1 MSLCVN
7 YLILVMQD
15 ERYQHVGKLEKGKVR
30 ILYAIFQQLC
40 KVWDHFE
47 KKGKKI
53 ILHFKKK
60 NKKNDFLRK
69 KSRPIILFYRWRNF
83 NLYDKGNHT

>member
-30 ILYAIFQQLC
+30 ILYAVFQHLC
-40 KVWDHFE
+40 KVWDHF
-47 KKGKKI
+47 KKRGKNLFYI
-53 ILHFKKK
+53 
-60 NKKNDFLRK
+60 LRK
-69 KSRPIILFYRWRNF
+69 KIRKMIF
-83 NLYDKGNHT
+83 

>member
-1 MSLCVN
+1 M
-7 YLILVMQD
+7 
-15 ERYQHVGKLEKGKVR
+15 
-30 ILYAIFQQLC
+30 
-40 KVWDHFE
+40 
-47 KKGKKI
+47 